1 MSSRRIFS
9 SWWKGELGT
18 LFTNATRGGKSSK
31 FGHSSFFTFKSRFF
45 HSQGARPRV
54 RNASIPQFKARS
66 RRNGWSV
73 YEDLKLLSYGSHMIF
88 FLLLPPVVKML
99 TTEVDVVKDDGLGDS
114 FVEDSILGYG
124 TKRPLAISGG
134 SCMTSFDTQ
143 LVDIYAERRQ
153 SLTERLEKRIAELR
167 RNVRESL
174 AKKKKVK
181 KANMEV
187 KITAPNAKNSE
198 YPTTPA
204 DLMSCLGITV
214 KENTGSVESVLETSS
229 KECFDVYESEIQKLF
244 ESVKLGKTPLTE
256 YIQSMEY
263 LVDRIPY
270 ISGLTDSQVVGL
282 YKEAFKHVHQLG
294 LTQLEQEVV
303 RKAIQSTL
311 PRDMEQKMLEISARF
326 NRERGMRS
334 RRRSG
339 CKIKRFAPLSSS
351 QTSWQ
356 DGKSALRSSWVK
368 YMLED
373 SEMYVALIEVA
384 ADTWQSVGFIKTI
397 TEMFTAQTEER
408 NSSQEHALK
417 VAVRKLIEKQK
428 YDEANVV
435 VRKLKKLYGLD
446 EGFTNA
452 LGSQFVQTALAC

>member
-1 MSSRRIFS
+1 MS
-9 SWWKGELGT
+9 SWWKGGLGT
-18 LFTNATRGGKSSK
+18 LFTSATRGGKSSK
-31 FGHSSFFTFKSRFF
+31 FGYSSFFTFKSRFF

-54 RNASIPQFKARS
+54 RNASIPQFKAGS

-124 TKRPLAISGG
+124 TKRSLAISGG

-174 AKKKKVK
+174 AEKKKVK
-181 KANMEV
+181 KTNIEV
-187 KITAPNAKNSE
+187 KIAAPSAKKSE

-214 KENTGSVESVLETSS
+214 KGNTESVESALETSS

-270 ISGLTDSQVVGL
+270 ISGLTDSQVVEL

-294 LTQLEQEVV
+294 LTQLEQEVM

-326 NRERGMRS
+326 SRERGMRS

-339 CKIKRFAPLSSS
+339 YKIKRFAPLTSL

-356 DGKSALRSSWVK
+356 DGKSALRSSWVE

-373 SEMYVALIEVA
+373 PEMYVALIEVA
-384 ADTWQSVGFIKTI
+384 ADTCQSVGFVKAI

-408 NSSQEHALK
+408 NSSQELALK

-435 VRKLKKLYGLD
+435 VRKLKKLYGLE

-452 LGSQFVQTALAC
+452 LGCQFVQTALAC

>member
-1 MSSRRIFS
+1 MS
-9 SWWKGELGT
+9 SWWKGGLGT
-18 LFTNATRGGKSSK
+18 LFTDATRGGKSSK

-45 HSQGARPRV
+45 HSQAARPRV
-54 RNASIPQFKARS
+54 RNASIPQFKAGS

-124 TKRPLAISGG
+124 TKRSLAISGG

-174 AKKKKVK
+174 AEKKKVEK
-181 KANMEV
+181 TNTEV
-187 KITAPNAKNSE
+187 KIAAPSAKKSE

-204 DLMSCLGITV
+204 DLSCLGITV
-214 KENTGSVESVLETSS
+214 KGNTEGVESALETSS

-270 ISGLTDSQVVGL
+270 ISGLTGSQVVGL

-326 NRERGMRS
+326 SRERGMRS

-339 CKIKRFAPLSSS
+339 YKIKRFAPLTSL

-356 DGKSALRSSWVK
+356 DGKGAIRSSWVK

-373 SEMYVALIEVA
+373 PEMYVALIEVA
-384 ADTWQSVGFIKTI
+384 ADTCRSVGFVKAI
-397 TEMFTAQTEER
+397 TEMFTAQKEER
-408 NSSQEHALK
+408 NSSQEQALK

-435 VRKLKKLYGLD
+435 VRKLKKLYGLE

-452 LGSQFVQTALAC
+452 LGCQFVQTALAC

>member
-1 MSSRRIFS
+1 
-9 SWWKGELGT
+9 
-18 LFTNATRGGKSSK
+18 
-31 FGHSSFFTFKSRFF
+31 
-45 HSQGARPRV
+45 
-54 RNASIPQFKARS
+54 
-66 RRNGWSV
+66 
-73 YEDLKLLSYGSHMIF
+73 MIF

-124 TKRPLAISGG
+124 TKRSLAISGG

-174 AKKKKVK
+174 AEKKKVEK
-181 KANMEV
+181 TNTEV
-187 KITAPNAKNSE
+187 KIAAPSAKKSE

-214 KENTGSVESVLETSS
+214 KGNTEGVESALETSS

-270 ISGLTDSQVVGL
+270 ISGLTGSQVVGL

-326 NRERGMRS
+326 SRERGMRS

-339 CKIKRFAPLSSS
+339 YKIKRFAPLTSL

-356 DGKSALRSSWVK
+356 DGKGAIRSSWVK

-373 SEMYVALIEVA
+373 PEMYVALIEVA
-384 ADTWQSVGFIKTI
+384 ADTCRSVGFVKAI
-397 TEMFTAQTEER
+397 TEMFTAQKEER
-408 NSSQEHALK
+408 NSSQEQALK

-435 VRKLKKLYGLD
+435 VRKLKKLYGLE

-452 LGSQFVQTALAC
+452 LGCQFVQTALAC

>member
-1 MSSRRIFS
+1 MS
-9 SWWKGELGT
+9 SWWKGGLGT
-18 LFTNATRGGKSSK
+18 LFTDATRGGKSSK

-45 HSQGARPRV
+45 HSQAARPRV
-54 RNASIPQFKARS
+54 RNASIPQFKAGS

-124 TKRPLAISGG
+124 TKRSLAISGG

-174 AKKKKVK
+174 AEKKKVEK
-181 KANMEV
+181 TNTEV
-187 KITAPNAKNSE
+187 KIAAPSAKKSE

-204 DLMSCLGITV
+204 DLSCLGITV
-214 KENTGSVESVLETSS
+214 KGNTEGVESALETSS

-270 ISGLTDSQVVGL
+270 ISGLTGSQVVGL

-294 LTQLEQEVV
+294 LTQLKQEVV

-326 NRERGMRS
+326 SRERGMRS

-339 CKIKRFAPLSSS
+339 YKIKRFAPLTSL

-356 DGKSALRSSWVK
+356 DGKGAIRSSWVK

-373 SEMYVALIEVA
+373 PEMYVALIEVA
-384 ADTWQSVGFIKTI
+384 ADTCRSVGFVKAI
-397 TEMFTAQTEER
+397 TEMFTAQKEER
-408 NSSQEHALK
+408 NSSQEQALK

-435 VRKLKKLYGLD
+435 VRKLKKLYGLE

-452 LGSQFVQTALAC
+452 LGCQFVQTALAC

>member
-1 MSSRRIFS
+1 
-9 SWWKGELGT
+9 
-18 LFTNATRGGKSSK
+18 
-31 FGHSSFFTFKSRFF
+31 
-45 HSQGARPRV
+45 
-54 RNASIPQFKARS
+54 
-66 RRNGWSV
+66 
-73 YEDLKLLSYGSHMIF
+73 MIF

-124 TKRPLAISGG
+124 TKRSLAISGG

-174 AKKKKVK
+174 AEKKKVEK
-181 KANMEV
+181 TNTEV
-187 KITAPNAKNSE
+187 KIAAPSAKKSE

-214 KENTGSVESVLETSS
+214 KGNTEGVESALETSS

-326 NRERGMRS
+326 SRERGMRS

-339 CKIKRFAPLSSS
+339 YKIKRFAPLTSL

-356 DGKSALRSSWVK
+356 DGKGAIRSSWVK

-373 SEMYVALIEVA
+373 PEMYVALIEVA
-384 ADTWQSVGFIKTI
+384 ADTCRSVGFVKAI
-397 TEMFTAQTEER
+397 TEMFTAQKEER
-408 NSSQEHALK
+408 NSSQEQALK

-435 VRKLKKLYGLD
+435 VRKLKKLYGLE

-452 LGSQFVQTALAC
+452 LGCQFVQTALAC